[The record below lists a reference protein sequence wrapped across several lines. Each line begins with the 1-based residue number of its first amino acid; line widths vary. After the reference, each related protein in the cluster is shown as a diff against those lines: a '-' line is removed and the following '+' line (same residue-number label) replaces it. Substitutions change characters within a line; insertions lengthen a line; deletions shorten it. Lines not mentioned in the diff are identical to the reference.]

1 MRNLLVILTVLF
13 VAQNGFGQSR
23 RLTDDDYNNS
33 SAKKLTFVESI
44 EDAKKLAQSDIDKGV
59 PFLLIKSGI
68 APITYSIDSLF
79 EYKFNIYYYDQGCTG
94 ADHKMMQAYNY
105 EAFQYL
111 ERKFGKKWHKS
122 VRKDVIGYK
131 EWKRK
136 N

>member
-1 MRNLLVILTVLF
+1 MKNLLLILIVLI
-13 VAQNGFGQSR
+13 ASQTGFGQTTH
-23 RLTDDDYNNS
+23 LKDDDYNNS
-33 SAKKLTFVESI
+33 SLNKLTFVESI
-44 EDAKKLAQSDIDKGV
+44 EDAKKLAQSDIEKGV

-68 APITYSIDSLF
+68 APITYSTDSLF